1 MKHFLVFINY
11 KVPVEQ
17 LGETVQRHRDFLQ
30 TGYDRGW
37 LLMSGPRNPKT
48 GGIVVARAP
57 SQADLVVFF
66 KYDPYKILNLA
77 DHEFL
82 EFDPVKHQHWLA
94 DWITS

>member
-11 KVPVEQ
+11 KVPVDQ
-17 LGETVQRHRDFLQ
+17 LGETVQQHRDFLQ
-30 TGYDRGW
+30 TGYERGW

-57 SQADLVVFF
+57 SQADLVDFF
-66 KYDPYKILNLA
+66 KDDPYKILGLA

-82 EFDPVKHQHWLA
+82 EFDPVKHQPWLA

>member
-1 MKHFLVFINY
+1 MKHFLVFIHY

-17 LGETVQRHRDFLQ
+17 LGETVKQHRDFLQ

-57 SQADLVVFF
+57 SQADLVDFF
-66 KYDPYKILNLA
+66 KDDPYKILELA
-77 DHEFL
+77 DHEFM
-82 EFDPVKHQHWLA
+82 EFDPVKHQPWLS
-94 DWITS
+94 DWIAT